1 MSLIVTVY
9 GNPAPQ
15 GSKRH
20 VGNGVMVE
28 SSKAVKPWREAV
40 KHALVGLRESRQS
53 DPWTPIQ
60 GPVAV
65 ELVFTVAKPA
75 SAPKRTRTWP
85 ARRPDLDKLIRSTLD
100 AITDSGAI
108 RDDAQVVELT
118 AAKRY
123 PGEGEHALTTP
134 GAWIRI
140 TEVTA

>member
-1 MSLIVTVY
+1 MSLTVTVH

-40 KHALVGLRESRQS
+40 KHALLDYGDGYGFGDWYGQ
-53 DPWTPIQ
+53 DGPI
-60 GPVAV
+60 AV
-65 ELVFTVAKPA
+65 EVAFTVPKPA

-85 ARRPDLDKLIRSTLD
+85 AKRPDLDKLIRSTLD

-108 RDDAQVVELT
+108 RDDAQVV
-118 AAKRY
+118 AIVAGKHY
-123 PGEGEHALTTP
+123 PDEGDHALSHP
-134 GAWIRI
+134 GAWIRL
-140 TEVTA
+140 THVT